1 MIDLVWFPTDL
12 ASECR
17 KTEEFL
23 YLCSMLIVKFF
34 SRATALIC
42 LTTLCTFMACEDLDT
57 VSLDI
62 TESATFTINDQSAN
76 TNGKDY
82 SLTTPIDIS
91 LNPDLADYLD
101 RIEKVEV
108 NHIEYSISNSGP
120 QDISLTNATI
130 KTSSNL
136 DIIDLQSISFSNGS
150 SGELTP
156 NPPGINDLVSRLK
169 GSGSDQVKLSGYIT
183 RTPVN
188 CIATVTFHFTV
199 KVRAL

>member
-1 MIDLVWFPTDL
+1 MMYLVWFPTDL
-12 ASECR
+12 VSKCR
-17 KTEEFL
+17 KTKEFL
-23 YLCSMLIVKFF
+23 YLCSMLIMKIL
-34 SRATALIC
+34 SKATAVIC
-42 LTTLCTFMACEDLDT
+42 LITLCTFMACEDLET
-57 VSLDI
+57 ISLDI
-62 TESATFTINDQSAN
+62 TQPATFTINDQSAN
-76 TNGKDY
+76 TNGRNY
-82 SLTTPIDIS
+82 SLITPIDIS

-120 QDISLTNATI
+120 QDISLTNASI

-136 DIIDLQSISFSNGS
+136 DIIDLQSISLSNGT
-150 SGELTP
+150 GELTP

-188 CIATVTFHFTV
+188 CIATVTFHLTV